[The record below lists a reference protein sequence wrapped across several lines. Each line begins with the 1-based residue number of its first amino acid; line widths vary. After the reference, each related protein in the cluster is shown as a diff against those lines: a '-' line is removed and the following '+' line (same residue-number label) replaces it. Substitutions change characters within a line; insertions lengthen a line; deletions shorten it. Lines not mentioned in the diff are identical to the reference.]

1 MRLYSALGI
10 YHVGAFSA
18 EDYFHMERFGVLDS
32 GSLDIARFLAVSVRE
47 FGNALFRK

>member
-10 YHVGAFSA
+10 YDVGAFSA
-18 EDYFHMERFGVLDS
+18 EDYFHMERFDVLDS
-32 GSLDIARFLAVSVRE
+32 GSLDIARFFAVSVRE